1 LSVPEIAQSASRARR
16 RWPVTRWIALLAVLL
31 AEGMGLGVAFDSATV
46 ATLPA
51 GWWTPLLRLT
61 GSVMPAAAALLG
73 ALLLV
78 AWARPRWLR
87 GAEPPERD
95 VPSRYIPYLALH
107 ATGFLVV
114 LALTAVLFGEGA
126 PARSEPGRLVAA
138 WLFAVVVTLG
148 AWLGAMAPP
157 RYLIGLARTRVG
169 LLVGALVLGLFA
181 FGIGRLTRGL
191 WMPLRKLTF
200 GMASG
205 LLGSVAKGAFADP
218 ATLTFGTSAFAVEIA
233 PQCSGYEGVGLT
245 WAFLIGALW
254 LFRDRFRFPRAFL
267 LLAFGAVLPLVAN
280 VGRLVAL
287 VLVGSYVSPEI
298 AAGGFHSYAGSILF
312 CAVALGIVAGGL
324 RSPWMSRP
332 APDGDRDGG
341 GAGAA
346 AGAPSGTSSAPSPSP
361 YLVPFLA
368 MTAAG
373 LLSRAFSSTHA
384 EPLQLLRPAAGVAA
398 LALSAR
404 AYREMS
410 WRVSWTAVPAGL
422 AVAAAWLVLG
432 KLLPGG
438 GAHEGAPAAG
448 AGLLAAR
455 AATAVLLVP
464 LVEELAFRGF
474 LARRVMSAN
483 FEEVPATQL
492 TFPAVAVSAAA
503 FGVLHQRPV
512 LGVVA
517 GLCYAWL
524 YRRRGQ
530 LADAVVAHAVTNLA
544 LVAAAW
550 LTGHWELWK

>member
-1 LSVPEIAQSASRARR
+1 LSVPEVAQSAAPARR
-16 RWPVTRWIALLAVLL
+16 RWPVTRWIALLTVLL
-31 AEGMGLGVAFDSATV
+31 AEGLGLGVAFDSETV

-138 WLFAVVVTLG
+138 WLFAVAVTLG

-157 RYLIGLARTRVG
+157 RYLIGFARTRVG
-169 LLVGALVLGLFA
+169 LLVGGLVLGLFA

-205 LLGSVAKGAFADP
+205 VLGSVARGAFADP
-218 ATLTFGTSAFAVEIA
+218 ATLTFGTPAFAVEIA

-287 VLVGSYVSPEI
+287 VLIGSYVSPEI

-312 CAVALGIVAGGL
+312 CAVALGIVAVGL
-324 RSPWMSRP
+324 RSPWMSRT
-332 APDGDRDGG
+332 ASD
-341 GAGAA
+341 GAA
-346 AGAPSGTSSAPSPSP
+346 APAAASSASSPAP

-373 LLSRAFSSTHA
+373 LVSRAFSSTHA
-384 EPLQLLRPAAGVAA
+384 EPLHLVRPAAGVVA
-398 LALSAR
+398 LALGWR
-404 AYREMS
+404 AYRDMS
-410 WRVSWTAVPAGL
+410 WRVSWTALPAGL
-422 AVAAAWLVLG
+422 AVAAVWLVLG
-432 KLLPGG
+432 RLLPGG
-438 GAHEGAPAAG
+438 GARDAAPAVG
-448 AGLLAAR
+448 AGLLAAS
-455 AATAVLLVP
+455 AASAVLLVP
-464 LVEELAFRGF
+464 LCEELAFRGF
-474 LARRVMSAN
+474 LARRVMSAD
-483 FEEVPATQL
+483 FEAVPATGL
-492 TFPAVAVSAAA
+492 SFPAVAVSAAA

-517 GLCYAWL
+517 GLGYAWL

-530 LADAVVAHAVTNLA
+530 LADAVVAHAATNLA